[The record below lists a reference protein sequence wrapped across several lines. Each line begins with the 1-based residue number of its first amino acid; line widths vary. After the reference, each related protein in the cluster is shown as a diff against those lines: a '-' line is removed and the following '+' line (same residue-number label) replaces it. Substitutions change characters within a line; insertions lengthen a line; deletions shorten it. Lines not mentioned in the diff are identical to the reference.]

1 MWHKEISWSNLSGT
15 NNCHIEPFLDAID
28 DLFLFK
34 HITEPTTFRQD
45 KIPSL
50 LGLIFTNKQDMINN
64 LSHLLPLGSIVTI
77 YA

>member
-1 MWHKEISWSNLSGT
+1 MWHKEISWSNLSGTT

-28 DLFLFK
+28 DLFLFQ

-50 LGLIFTNKQDMINN
+50 LDLIFTNKQDIITYHTYY
-64 LSHLLPLGSIVTI
+64 LWGV
-77 YA
+77 